1 MDLSKRSPVT
11 PSSLLRVCQPA
22 EVPGLQHS
30 LLAAP
35 RIALGTAL
43 LRRGDGPTG
52 RVTEMAEK
60 AERSA
65 VLVLRAWVE
74 GGQIRSFRARII
86 QSSDSAGTEHTVV
99 TTTVPDAV
107 MTAVRAWL
115 DSLLSDRGTPNGH
128 IETEPESGQ

>member
-1 MDLSKRSPVT
+1 
-11 PSSLLRVCQPA
+11 
-22 EVPGLQHS
+22 
-30 LLAAP
+30 
-35 RIALGTAL
+35 
-43 LRRGDGPTG
+43 
-52 RVTEMAEK
+52 MAEITG
-60 AERSA
+60 RSA

-115 DSLLSDRGTPNGH
+115 DSLLSDRGPPNRH
-128 IETEPESGQ
+128 I